1 MKILK
6 VLPIAIAPTIMMIYG
21 WILGQHHQSGYDVAG
36 ILLFAT
42 GGIGLVLA
50 AGFCFLSRKYSWHG
64 LWYVNILYGIIGC
77 GVIFLLVL
85 LFARLHG

>member
-6 VLPIAIAPTIMMIYG
+6 MLPVAVAPTIMMVYG
-21 WILGQHHQSGYDVAG
+21 WILGQRHQSGYDVVG

-42 GGIGLVLA
+42 GGIGLALA
-50 AGFCFLSRKYSWHG
+50 AGFRFLTRKYSWIG
-64 LWYVNILYGIIGC
+64 LWYANILYGIMGC
-77 GVIFLLVL
+77 GVVFLLLL